1 MRLLNISGIFVTMNE
16 TFRAQERNRKESPAV
31 PATIVDI
38 KEKTGLSLA
47 TISKYL
53 NGGNVLPENRVKIEA
68 AIKELH
74 YEVNELARGL
84 VTNRTKTVGIL
95 VFSIESPFSGMI
107 LHHVGLALRK
117 KGYGMLIVDSCDDE
131 KIEAKN
137 LKYLLSKKVDGIIAL
152 PVATKGDFL
161 IPARDAKVPV
171 VLLDRSLS
179 DVQYDCVRIDN
190 RKSTYHAMKEFI
202 SRNHKK
208 IAVIASEREYTGRER
223 YYGFMEAM
231 RDARLEVPVEYQV
244 RGTHSI
250 ATGYNGMKKLLSLKD
265 KPTAVFMSN
274 YEITLGAM
282 LAMNESGFHSPEDI
296 SLLGFDDQLFFH
308 VLQPQVFMV
317 EQPMKALG
325 ERAVDLLLGRIEG
338 RITEDPME
346 IALGTRL
353 QKGNS
358 IKTL

>member
-1 MRLLNISGIFVTMNE
+1 M
-16 TFRAQERNRKESPAV
+16 

-53 NGGNVLPENRVKIEA
+53 NGGNVLPENKVKIEA

-84 VTNRTKTVGIL
+84 VTNKTNTVGIL
-95 VFSIESPFSGMI
+95 VFSIESPFTGMI
-107 LHHVGLALRK
+107 LHHVGEALRK

-131 KIEAKN
+131 QIEAKN
-137 LKYLLSKKVDGIIAL
+137 VRYLISKKVDGIIVL
-152 PVATKGDFL
+152 PVASRGDFL
-161 IPARDAKVPV
+161 APAKNAKIPV

-179 DVQYDCVRIDN
+179 DIQYDCVRIDN
-190 RKSTYHAMKEFI
+190 RKSTYNAMKELI
-202 SRNHKK
+202 KRNHKK

-223 YYGFMEAM
+223 FNGFMEAM
-231 RDARLEVPVEYQV
+231 RDAGLEVPADYQV

-250 ATGYNGMKKLLSLKD
+250 ATGYNGMKKLMALKD
-265 KPTAVFMSN
+265 RPTGVFMSN

-282 LAMNESGFHSPEDI
+282 LSMSEAGFKCPDDI

-308 VLQPQVFMV
+308 LLQPQVYMV

-325 ERAVDLLLGRIEG
+325 ERTVELLIGRMNGI
-338 RITEDPME
+338 INEDPIE

-353 QKGNS
+353 QEGNS

>member
-1 MRLLNISGIFVTMNE
+1 M
-16 TFRAQERNRKESPAV
+16 

-53 NGGNVLPENRVKIEA
+53 NGGNVLPENKLKIEA

-84 VTNRTKTVGIL
+84 VTNRTRTVGIL
-95 VFSIESPFSGMI
+95 VYSIESPFSGMV

-117 KGYGMLIVDSCDDE
+117 EGYGMLIVDSCNE
-131 KIEAKN
+131 EEIEQKN
-137 LKYLLSKKVDGIIAL
+137 LRFLLSKKVDGIIVL

-161 IPARDAKVPV
+161 IPAKEAGVPV
-171 VLLDRSLS
+171 VLMDRSLS
-179 DVQYDCVRIDN
+179 DVQYDCVRINN
-190 RKSTYHAMKEFI
+190 RLSTYNAMKEFI
-202 SRNHKK
+202 NRNHKK

-223 YYGFMEAM
+223 FGGFMDAM
-231 RDARLEVPVEYQV
+231 NDAGLEVPTDYQV

-250 ATGYNGMKKLLSLKD
+250 ASGYNGMKKLLSLQD
-265 KPTAVFMSN
+265 RPTAVFMSN

-282 LAMNESGFHSPEDI
+282 LALNESDFRSPEDI

-308 VLQPQVFMV
+308 VLKPQVYMI
-317 EQPMKALG
+317 EQPMKSLG
-325 ERAVDLLLGRIEG
+325 EKAVELLLHRIESD
-338 RITEDPME
+338 IDEAPME
-346 IALGTRL
+346 IALSTRL

-358 IKTL
+358 IKTLPGDD

>member
-1 MRLLNISGIFVTMNE
+1 M
-16 TFRAQERNRKESPAV
+16 

-53 NGGNVLPENRVKIEA
+53 NGGNVLPENKVKIEA
-68 AIKELH
+68 AIKELN

-84 VTNRTKTVGIL
+84 VTNKTNTVGIL
-95 VFSIESPFSGMI
+95 VFSIESPFTGMI
-107 LHHVGLALRK
+107 LHHVGEALRK
-117 KGYGMLIVDSCDDE
+117 NGYGMLIVDSCDDE

-137 LKYLLSKKVDGIIAL
+137 VRYLISKKVDGIIVL
-152 PVATKGDFL
+152 PVASRGDFL
-161 IPARDAKVPV
+161 APAKNAGIPI

-179 DVQYDCVRIDN
+179 DIQYDCVRIDN
-190 RKSTYHAMKEFI
+190 RKSTYNAMKELI
-202 SRNHKK
+202 KRNHKK

-223 YYGFMEAM
+223 FNGFMEAM
-231 RDARLEVPVEYQV
+231 RDAGLEVPPDYQV

-250 ATGYNGMKKLLSLKD
+250 ATGYNGMKKLMALKD
-265 KPTAVFMSN
+265 RPTGVFMSN

-282 LAMNESGFHSPEDI
+282 LSMNEAGFKCPDDI

-308 VLQPQVFMV
+308 LLQPQVYMV

-325 ERAVDLLLGRIEG
+325 ERAVELLIGRMNG
-338 RITEDPME
+338 VVNEDPIE

-353 QKGNS
+353 QEGNS

>member
-1 MRLLNISGIFVTMNE
+1 M
-16 TFRAQERNRKESPAV
+16 

-53 NGGNVLPENRVKIEA
+53 NGGNVLPENKVKIEA

-84 VTNRTKTVGIL
+84 VTNKTNTVGIL
-95 VFSIESPFSGMI
+95 VFSIESPFTGMI
-107 LHHVGLALRK
+107 LHHVGEALRK

-131 KIEAKN
+131 QIEARN
-137 LKYLLSKKVDGIIAL
+137 VKYLISKKVDGIIVL
-152 PVATKGDFL
+152 PVASRGDFL
-161 IPARDAKVPV
+161 SPAKNAKIPI

-179 DVQYDCVRIDN
+179 DIQYDCVRIDN
-190 RKSTYHAMKEFI
+190 RKSTYNAMKELI
-202 SRNHKK
+202 NRNHKK

-223 YYGFMEAM
+223 FNGFMEAM
-231 RDARLEVPVEYQV
+231 RDAGLEVPADYQI

-250 ATGYNGMKKLLSLKD
+250 ATGYNGMKKLMALKD
-265 KPTAVFMSN
+265 RPTGVFMSN

-282 LAMNESGFHSPEDI
+282 LSMNEAGFRCPDDI
-296 SLLGFDDQLFFH
+296 SLLGFDDKLFFH
-308 VLQPQVFMV
+308 LLQPQVYMV

-325 ERAVDLLLGRIEG
+325 ERAVELLIGRMNGI
-338 RITEDPME
+338 IDEDPIE

-353 QKGNS
+353 QEGNS

>member
-1 MRLLNISGIFVTMNE
+1 M
-16 TFRAQERNRKESPAV
+16 

-53 NGGNVLPENRVKIEA
+53 NGGNVLPENKVKIEA

-84 VTNRTKTVGIL
+84 VTNKTNTVGIL
-95 VFSIESPFSGMI
+95 VFSIESPFTGMI
-107 LHHVGLALRK
+107 LHHVGEALRK
-117 KGYGMLIVDSCDDE
+117 NGYGMLIVDSCDDE
-131 KIEAKN
+131 PIEALN
-137 LKYLLSKKVDGIIAL
+137 VRYLISKKVDGIIVL
-152 PVATKGDFL
+152 PVASRGDFL
-161 IPARDAKVPV
+161 APAKNAKIPV

-179 DVQYDCVRIDN
+179 DIQYDCVRIDN
-190 RKSTYHAMKEFI
+190 RKSTYNAMKELI
-202 SRNHKK
+202 KRNHKK

-223 YYGFMEAM
+223 FNGFMEAM
-231 RDARLEVPVEYQV
+231 RDAGLEVPADYQV

-250 ATGYNGMKKLLSLKD
+250 ATGYNGMKKLMALKD
-265 KPTAVFMSN
+265 RPTGVFMSN

-282 LAMNESGFHSPEDI
+282 LSMSEAGFKCPDDI

-308 VLQPQVFMV
+308 LLQPQVYMV

-325 ERAVDLLLGRIEG
+325 ERAVELLIGRMNGI
-338 RITEDPME
+338 INEDPIE

-353 QKGNS
+353 QEGNS

>member
-1 MRLLNISGIFVTMNE
+1 M
-16 TFRAQERNRKESPAV
+16 

-53 NGGNVLPENRVKIEA
+53 NGGNVLPENKVKIEA

-84 VTNRTKTVGIL
+84 VTNKTNTVGIL
-95 VFSIESPFSGMI
+95 VFSIESPFTGMI
-107 LHHVGLALRK
+107 LHHVGEALRK

-131 KIEAKN
+131 QIEAKN
-137 LKYLLSKKVDGIIAL
+137 VRYLISKKVDGIIVL
-152 PVATKGDFL
+152 PVASRGDFL
-161 IPARDAKVPV
+161 APAKNAKIPV

-179 DVQYDCVRIDN
+179 DIQYDCVRIDN
-190 RKSTYHAMKEFI
+190 RKSTYNAMKELI
-202 SRNHKK
+202 KRNHKK

-223 YYGFMEAM
+223 FNGFMEAM
-231 RDARLEVPVEYQV
+231 RDAGLEVPADYQV

-250 ATGYNGMKKLLSLKD
+250 ATGYNGMKKLMALKD
-265 KPTAVFMSN
+265 RPTGVFMSN

-282 LAMNESGFHSPEDI
+282 LSMSEAGFKCPDDT

-308 VLQPQVFMV
+308 LLQPQVYMV

-325 ERAVDLLLGRIEG
+325 ERAVELLIGRMNGI
-338 RITEDPME
+338 INEDPIE

-353 QKGNS
+353 QEGNS

>member
-1 MRLLNISGIFVTMNE
+1 MS
-16 TFRAQERNRKESPAV
+16 
-31 PATIVDI
+31 ATIVDI

-84 VTNRTKTVGIL
+84 VTNRTRTVGIL

-117 KGYGMLIVDSCDDE
+117 EGYGMLIADSCDDE
-131 KIEAKN
+131 ETEARN
-137 LKYLLSKKVDGIIAL
+137 LKYLISKKVDGIIAL
-152 PVATKGDFL
+152 PVATKGEFL
-161 IPARDAKVPV
+161 IPARDAKTPV

-223 YYGFMEAM
+223 YNGFVDAM
-231 RDARLEVPVEYQV
+231 RDAGLDVRADYCV

-250 ATGYNGMKKLLSLKD
+250 ATGYNGMKKLLSLAD
-265 KPTAVFMSN
+265 RPTAVFMSN

-282 LAMNESGFHSPEDI
+282 LALNESGFRSPDDI

-308 VLQPQVFMV
+308 VLEPQVYMV
-317 EQPMKALG
+317 EQPMKQLG
-325 ERAVDLLLGRIEG
+325 EKAVELLLHRIKG
-338 RITEDPME
+338 DISDDPME
-346 IALGTRL
+346 IALSTRL
-353 QKGNS
+353 QIGNS

>member
-1 MRLLNISGIFVTMNE
+1 M
-16 TFRAQERNRKESPAV
+16 

-53 NGGNVLPENRVKIEA
+53 NGGNVLPENKVKIEA

-84 VTNRTKTVGIL
+84 VTNKTNTVGIL
-95 VFSIESPFSGMI
+95 VFSIESPFTGMI
-107 LHHVGLALRK
+107 LHHVGEALRK

-131 KIEAKN
+131 QIEARN
-137 LKYLLSKKVDGIIAL
+137 VKYLISKKVDGIIVL
-152 PVATKGDFL
+152 PVASRGDFL
-161 IPARDAKVPV
+161 SPAKNAKIPI

-179 DVQYDCVRIDN
+179 DIQYDCVRIDN
-190 RKSTYHAMKEFI
+190 RKSTYNAMKELI
-202 SRNHKK
+202 NRNHKK

-223 YYGFMEAM
+223 FNGFMEAM
-231 RDARLEVPVEYQV
+231 RDAGLEVPADYQI

-250 ATGYNGMKKLLSLKD
+250 ATGYNGMKKLMALKD
-265 KPTAVFMSN
+265 RPTGVFMSN

-282 LAMNESGFHSPEDI
+282 LSMNEAGFRCPDDI

-308 VLQPQVFMV
+308 LLQPQVYMV

-325 ERAVDLLLGRIEG
+325 ERAVELLIGRMNGI
-338 RITEDPME
+338 IDEDPIE

-353 QKGNS
+353 QEGNS
-358 IKTL
+358 IRTL

>member
-1 MRLLNISGIFVTMNE
+1 M
-16 TFRAQERNRKESPAV
+16 

-53 NGGNVLPENRVKIEA
+53 NGGNVLPENKIKIEA

-74 YEVNELARGL
+74 YEVNEIARGL
-84 VTNRTKTVGIL
+84 VTNKTRTVGIL
-95 VFSIESPFSGMI
+95 VFSISSPFTGMI
-107 LHHVGLALRK
+107 LHHVGEMLRK
-117 KGYGMLIVDSCDDE
+117 KGYGMLIVDSRDDE
-131 KIEAKN
+131 ELEAKN
-137 LKYLLSKKVDGIIAL
+137 VKYLISKKVDGIIVL
-152 PVATKGDFL
+152 PVASKGDFL
-161 IPARDAKVPV
+161 TPARNAGIPI

-190 RKSTYHAMKEFI
+190 RKSTYNAMKELI

-208 IAVIASEREYTGRER
+208 VAVIASEREYTGRER
-223 YYGFMEAM
+223 FNGFMEAM
-231 RDARLEVPVEYQV
+231 NDARLDVPVVYQV

-265 KPTAVFMSN
+265 RPTAVFMSN

-282 LAMNESGFHSPEDI
+282 LAMNESGFRSPDDI

-308 VLQPQVFMV
+308 LLQPQVYMV
-317 EQPMKALG
+317 EQPMKAMG
-325 ERAVDLLLGRIEG
+325 ERAVDLLLGRISG
-338 RITEDPME
+338 VITEDPME
-346 IALGTRL
+346 IALGTKL
-353 QKGNS
+353 IKGNS
-358 IKTL
+358 IKTLEK

>member
-1 MRLLNISGIFVTMNE
+1 M
-16 TFRAQERNRKESPAV
+16 

-53 NGGNVLPENRVKIEA
+53 NGGNVLPENKVKIEA

-84 VTNRTKTVGIL
+84 VTNKTNTVGIL
-95 VFSIESPFSGMI
+95 VFSIESPFTGMI
-107 LHHVGLALRK
+107 LHHVGEALRK
-117 KGYGMLIVDSCDDE
+117 NGYGMLIVDSCDDE
-131 KIEAKN
+131 QIEAKN
-137 LKYLLSKKVDGIIAL
+137 VRYLISKKVDGIIVL
-152 PVATKGDFL
+152 PVASRGDFL
-161 IPARDAKVPV
+161 APAKNAKIPV

-179 DVQYDCVRIDN
+179 DIQYDCVRIDN
-190 RKSTYHAMKEFI
+190 RKSTYNAMKELI
-202 SRNHKK
+202 KRNHKK

-223 YYGFMEAM
+223 FNGFMEAM
-231 RDARLEVPVEYQV
+231 RDAGLEVPADYQV

-250 ATGYNGMKKLLSLKD
+250 ATGYNGMKKLMALKD
-265 KPTAVFMSN
+265 RPTGVFMSN

-282 LAMNESGFHSPEDI
+282 LSMSEAGFKCPDDI

-308 VLQPQVFMV
+308 LLQPQVYMV

-325 ERAVDLLLGRIEG
+325 ERAVELLIGRMNGI
-338 RITEDPME
+338 INEDPIE

-353 QKGNS
+353 QEGNS

>member
-1 MRLLNISGIFVTMNE
+1 M
-16 TFRAQERNRKESPAV
+16 

-84 VTNRTKTVGIL
+84 VTNRTRTVGIL
-95 VFSIESPFSGMI
+95 VYSIESPFSGMI
-107 LHHVGLALRK
+107 LHHVGAALRK

-131 KIEAKN
+131 EIEAKN
-137 LKYLLSKKVDGIIAL
+137 LKYLVNKKVDGIIVL
-152 PVATKGDFL
+152 PVASRGDFL
-161 IPARDAKVPV
+161 NPAKNANLPI

-190 RKSTYHAMKEFI
+190 RKSTYYAMKEFI
-202 SRNHKK
+202 TRNHKK

-223 YYGFMEAM
+223 YNGFMDAM
-231 RDARLEVPVEYQV
+231 RDAGLDVPPDYQV

-250 ATGYNGMKKLLSLKD
+250 ATGYNGMKKLLTLND
-265 KPTAVFMSN
+265 RPTAVFMSN

-282 LAMNESGFHSPEDI
+282 LAMNELGFKSPEDI

-308 VLQPQVFMV
+308 VLQPQVYMI
-317 EQPMKALG
+317 EQPMKGMG
-325 ERAVDLLLGRIEG
+325 EKAVELLLRRIEDG
-338 RITEDPME
+338 YDEDPME
-346 IALGTRL
+346 IALSTRL
-353 QKGNS
+353 QPGNS
-358 IKTL
+358 IKSL

>member
-1 MRLLNISGIFVTMNE
+1 M
-16 TFRAQERNRKESPAV
+16 

-84 VTNRTKTVGIL
+84 VTNRTRTVGLL

-107 LHHVGLALRK
+107 LHHVGEALRRN
-117 KGYGMLIVDSCDDE
+117 GYGMLIVDSCDDE
-131 KIEAKN
+131 EVERKN
-137 LKYLLSKKVDGIIAL
+137 VRYLINKKVDGIIAL
-152 PVATKGDFL
+152 PVASKGDFL
-161 IPARDAKVPV
+161 SPANNAHVPV
-171 VLLDRSLS
+171 VLMDRSLS
-179 DVQYDCVRIDN
+179 DAQYDCVRIDN
-190 RKSTYHAMKEFI
+190 RKSTYYAMKELI

-223 YYGFMEAM
+223 FNGFMDSM
-231 RDARLEVPVEYQV
+231 RDAGLDVPADYQV

-265 KPTAVFMSN
+265 RPTGVFMSN
-274 YEITLGAM
+274 YEITLGGM
-282 LAMNESGFHSPEDI
+282 LAMNESGFRSPDDI

-308 VLQPQVFMV
+308 VLQPQVYMV
-317 EQPMKALG
+317 EQPMKAMG
-325 ERAVDLLLGRIEG
+325 EKAVELLLRRIEG
-338 RITEDPME
+338 TTDEAPME
-346 IALGTRL
+346 IAMSTRL
-353 QKGNS
+353 QTGNS